1 MITDAKVDQVS
12 TAMAAARAQFDETL
26 QRAND
31 ELAAALSAYVPAGDA
46 SANWNLIEAHNKHR
60 NTVEAAA
67 FTLRL
72 AFLKAAGRR
81 E

>member
-1 MITDAKVDQVS
+1 MITDAKVNDVS
-12 TAMAAARAQFDETL
+12 IAMAAARAQFDKTKR
-26 QRAND
+26 RAD
-31 ELAAALSAYVPAGDA
+31 RELAAALSAYVPAGDA
-46 SANWNLIEAHNKHR
+46 TANWNLIEAHNKHR
-60 NTVEAAA
+60 NIIEGAA